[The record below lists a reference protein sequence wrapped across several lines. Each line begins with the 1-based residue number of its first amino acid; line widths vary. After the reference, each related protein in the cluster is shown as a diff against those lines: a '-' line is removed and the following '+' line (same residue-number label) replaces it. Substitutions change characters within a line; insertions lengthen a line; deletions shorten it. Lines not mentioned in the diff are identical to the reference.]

1 MHVTWK
7 SDVTNTNI
15 MELGLSNFGII
26 FEKQML
32 GTLRPV
38 TTILV
43 GVILLCSLPYVD
55 TVYLLYV
62 CVLPHC
68 KCRK

>member
-1 MHVTWK
+1 MHVTCN

-15 MELGLSNFGII
+15 MELRLSYFGIV
-26 FEKQML
+26 FKKTYL

-38 TTILV
+38 TIILV
-43 GVILLCSLPYVD
+43 GVILLFSVPCVD

-62 CVLPHC
+62 CVLP
-68 KCRK
+68 